1 MFQPWYTGGGIDYL
15 VTKAFKVNGIL
26 KDFMHH
32 VVTINYDPRTA
43 GSYTN
48 IQYRIGRPD
57 VHGIATGLVEL
68 YLVISCYIS

>member
-1 MFQPWYTGGGIDYL
+1 
-15 VTKAFKVNGIL
+15 
-26 KDFMHH
+26 MHH